1 MTTLTAWAFPGADDA
16 EEAIK
21 RLEALQSQTV
31 ITIDDAAVVSWE
43 LGKKKPKTRQRHN
56 TPGEGALSGAFWGM
70 FLGLIFL
77 VPLLGAAFGAAL
89 GAWSTSIID
98 MGISDKF
105 IDEVKQKVTPGTSA
119 LFLLTDDTVV
129 AEIENAL
136 KDMNAHL
143 IASNLS
149 AEQEAK
155 LREALAEGGDQ
166 AFTQSESESQAP
178 S

>member
-16 EEAIK
+16 ETAVE
-21 RLEALQSQTV
+21 RLQALQSEAA
-31 ITIDDAAVVSWE
+31 ITIDDAAVVSWQA
-43 LGKKKPKTRQRHN
+43 GKKKPKTRQLHN
-56 TPGEGALSGAFWGM
+56 TTGQGALSGAFWGM

-77 VPLLGAAFGAAL
+77 VPFLGAAIGAAL

-105 IDEVKQKVTPGTSA
+105 IDDVKQKVTPGTSA

-129 AEIENAL
+129 ERVENAL
-136 KDMNAHL
+136 KDMNPHL

-155 LREALAEGGDQ
+155 LREAFAE
-166 AFTQSESESQAP
+166 E
-178 S
+178 